1 MADTDTNQTEGGKEE
16 TLITH
21 LLELRD
27 RLLRGILSVLVFF
40 IILAPFANTLYEVL
54 ASPLMSALPEG
65 NTMISTEPHGPF
77 FVPFKFAFA
86 CAFALAV
93 PYLLYQL
100 WAFVAPG
107 LYKSEKRLVVPLLLS
122 SSLLFYLGILFAYF
136 AVFPIIFQF
145 FANTAPEGVAVMTDI
160 NSYLNFVI
168 KLFFA
173 FGVAFEV
180 PVATVL
186 VVHMGITDERSL
198 AKKRPYIIVAAFVVG
213 MLLTPP
219 DIFSQT
225 LLALPVWVLFELGLY
240 CCRFMKNRTQTPALN
255 WKMPEFKWRCRNLNG
270 RCRNLNGRCRHS
282 NGRSRHLNGRNSVRP
297 MTFNLSGRHWLHPVR
312 VPGAGD
318 AGRGTQG
325 SLKYGN
331 CFRPGVSGPIRTA
344 G

>member
-1 MADTDTNQTEGGKEE
+1 MASTDSNSLMGEG
-16 TLITH
+16 TLISH
-21 LLELRD
+21 LVELRD
-27 RLLRGILSVLVFF
+27 RLLRGVLSILVFF

-54 ASPLMSALPEG
+54 ARPLMSALPEG

-107 LYKSEKRLVVPLLLS
+107 LYKNEKRLVMPLLVS
-122 SSLLFYLGILFAYF
+122 SSALFYLGIIFSYF
-136 AVFPIIFQF
+136 VVFPLIFQF

-160 NSYLNFVI
+160 NSYLGFVI

-180 PVATVL
+180 PIATML
-186 VVHMGITDERSL
+186 VIYMGITTKEDL
-198 AKKRPYIIVAAFVVG
+198 AKKRPYIIVSAFVLG

-225 LLALPVWVLFELGLY
+225 LLALPVWLLFEAGLY
-240 CCRFMKNRTQTPALN
+240 CSRFLKKPEDEDEDEVSEPGDVTGPAS
-255 WKMPEFKWRCRNLNG
+255 EG
-270 RCRNLNGRCRHS
+270 
-282 NGRSRHLNGRNSVRP
+282 
-297 MTFNLSGRHWLHPVR
+297 
-312 VPGAGD
+312 
-318 AGRGTQG
+318 
-325 SLKYGN
+325 
-331 CFRPGVSGPIRTA
+331 
-344 G
+344 